1 MSIFLLYSIVKY
13 AVSVLDGTKLIT
25 GVELPFPH
33 VPRPIFTST
42 EPPSQP
48 QSTVALAVTSSHT
61 CPSKSPP
68 LVVSLTLHV
77 IVFPSGTNF
86 DKSVFVD
93 PPVTDISKADSKE
106 SVADCQVI
114 PPSNEYCTL

>member
-1 MSIFLLYSIVKY
+1 MKY
-13 AVSVLDGTKLIT
+13 AVSVLDGTNLMT

-33 VPRPIFTST
+33 VPTATSTST

-48 QSTVALAVTSSHT
+48 QSTVALAVTSSHS

-77 IVFPSGTNF
+77 IVCPSGTNL
-86 DKSVFVD
+86 DRSVLVD
-93 PPVTDISKADSKE
+93 PAETEISNADSKE
-106 SVADCQVI
+106 SVADCQEI